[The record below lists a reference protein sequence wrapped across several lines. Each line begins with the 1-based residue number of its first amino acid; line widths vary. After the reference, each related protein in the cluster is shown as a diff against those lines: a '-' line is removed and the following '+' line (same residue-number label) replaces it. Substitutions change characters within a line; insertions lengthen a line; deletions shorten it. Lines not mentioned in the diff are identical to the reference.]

1 MTELDTLYFDT
12 IAWFSSHALRIAL
25 AIAIGALL
33 VVLFTGIKG
42 LLLRGAARLGGAE
55 RSKSGH
61 SWPALIGSVIRRTR
75 LWFLIALAARLVQG
89 YANAPEVVGKTISFV
104 FIVAATFQA
113 AIWVRTFTLGLIEH
127 RAGNGSA
134 DPHLT
139 SAMAIIRLLI
149 SFAVFAIAVI
159 FVLDNLGVN
168 VTGLVAGLGVGG
180 IAIGLAAQ
188 GIFGDLFAALSI
200 LFDKPFQVGD
210 TIVYQG
216 KEGPITGVVER
227 IGLKSTRIRSASGD
241 LRILANAKLL
251 EQEVTNYTG
260 RTYHRMALKLGVVY
274 QTDPDLADRVP
285 ILLQAAVESAGQ
297 TFVRA
302 SFIGFGP
309 SSLDYEL
316 LFDAQV
322 PEIPEAKTAFQAV
335 GIAILRAFT
344 AQGIAFAYP
353 TQTSF
358 TAAPDG
364 TPIMP
369 YPPGDEAGGSS
380 SEASP

>member
-12 IAWFSSHALRIAL
+12 IAWLSSHALRIAL
-25 AIAIGALL
+25 AIGIGAML

-139 SAMAIIRLLI
+139 SAMAIIRLLV
-149 SFAVFAIAVI
+149 SVAVFAIALI

-251 EQEVTNYTG
+251 EQEVTNYAG

-297 TFVRA
+297 SFVRA

-322 PEIPEAKTAFQAV
+322 PEIPAAKTAFQAV
-335 GIAILRAFT
+335 GIEILRAFA
-344 AQGIAFAYP
+344 AQRIAFAYP

-369 YPPGDEAGGSS
+369 YPPEGSS